1 MEEVPVITV
10 KKYGNRRLYDTEAS
24 EYVTLEELAERI
36 RRGADVRIVDAASGE
51 DLTQA
56 TLTQIIVEGRGAAK
70 LLAVPLLTQMI
81 RMEDD
86 ALAEFFGRYVTWA
99 LEVYLTTRR
108 SAKVL
113 GPLDPFGLVSKNPLL
128 RMLGSNLPMPWQTSP
143 SRVRDLAMLE
153 DEEIASPPA
162 PPPAPPRDGA
172 SASEVAE
179 LRRELEA
186 LKKSVHARR
195 RKR

>member
-1 MEEVPVITV
+1 VITV

-36 RRGADVRIVDAASGE
+36 RRGADVRVVDAATGE

-70 LLAVPLLTQMI
+70 LIAVPLLTQMI

-99 LEVYLTTRR
+99 LDLYLG
-108 SAKVL
+108 AKRTAKAL
-113 GPLDPFGLVSKNPLL
+113 GPLDPFPLVGNNPLL
-128 RMLGSNLPMPWQTSP
+128 RALGSSLPQWQSAPPVETVSP
-143 SRVRDLAMLE
+143 S
-153 DEEIASPPA
+153 
-162 PPPAPPRDGA
+162 PPPAPPEPREPTTAG
-172 SASEVAE
+172 EVAE

-186 LKKSVHARR
+186 LKKTVKR

>member
-1 MEEVPVITV
+1 VITV

-36 RRGADVRIVDAASGE
+36 RRGADVRVVDAASGE

-70 LLAVPLLTQMI
+70 MLAVPLLTQMI

-99 LEVYLTTRR
+99 LEVYLTTKR

-113 GPLDPFGLVSKNPLL
+113 GPLDPFSLVSKNPLL
-128 RMLGSNLPMPWQTSP
+128 RLFGQSVPPRQWGGP
-143 SRVRDLAMLE
+143 PARDLMTM
-153 DEEIASPPA
+153 DEEPIPPMSPPEA
-162 PPPAPPRDGA
+162 PRDGA
-172 SASEVAE
+172 SSNDVAE
-179 LRRELEA
+179 LRRELEE
-186 LKKSVHARR
+186 LKKTVKRR
-195 RKR
+195 ARKR